1 MGSVLGPWSVGFAG
15 SKIGEVKIG
24 EVMAHGA
31 SAKRVKLM
39 GSPWVSLPAGGRLKK
54 TLFPPLVSQ
63 CPKNAHIRW
72 QHFTPNAGAQ
82 DLRRRAESAVHRIVM
97 SVLSDLLVSAPG
109 FTNYRH
115 HTNSSRRRC
124 QTQSQKVPP
133 HVGRRSRPVP
143 RFSTNPQPGLLG
155 CVSMLANFA
164 ACHNR
169 FNIPRILGSPLA
181 KRSQGLP

>member
-1 MGSVLGPWSVGFAG
+1 MGSVLRSWLVGFTG
-15 SKIGEVKIG
+15 SKIG

-39 GSPWVSLPAGGRLKK
+39 GSPWVSLPAGRSAQEDPIPTTCITTPQECPYTVA
-54 TLFPPLVSQ
+54 TLHRVP
-63 CPKNAHIRW
+63 
-72 QHFTPNAGAQ
+72 PNAGAQ

-109 FTNYRH
+109 FTNHRH

-124 QTQSQKVPP
+124 QTQTQKVPP
-133 HVGRRSRPVP
+133 YVDRRSRPVP
-143 RFSTNPQPGLLG
+143 PFSTNPQPRLLG